1 MLAELAFEDATALAD
16 LVGARA
22 VSSVELV
29 QATIERIEALNPQLK
44 AVVTPMFQEGLERAR
59 MADGAHRRGSPSDR
73 RRSWPPF
80 AGVPFLV
87 KDLIATCAGVRQT
100 EGSRFCAER
109 VATAD
114 SELVR
119 RLRAAGLVIVGKTN
133 TSELGSTPVSEG
145 SMFGATRNPWDTSLS
160 PAGSSGGSA
169 AAVAAGIVAMA
180 HGNDT
185 GGSLRNPASSC
196 GVFGF
201 KPSRGRMPLDPAHGE
216 LLSRLLAE
224 HALTRS
230 VRDSARLL
238 DATHG
243 ALPGDPYGAPPRA
256 RPFASALAAEPRT
269 LRVAFSTE
277 TPTGERP
284 HEECVAC
291 VERAA
296 ALCEQLGHD
305 VVQAQPCLDGGA
317 LVDAWFEIWAQTI
330 GGMMDRL
337 AAELGKPLD
346 SEQFEPLTWR
356 WHERGASSSAARY
369 LQAAATLTQG
379 AAAIDAFL
387 GERDVWLTP
396 TLGMPAIPVG
406 VFDAGASAAR
416 EQDVS
421 RYMGFSPFARL
432 ANIAGTPAMSVPLH
446 WTPEGI
452 PVGAH
457 FMGRRW
463 EEHTLLALAAQLER
477 AAPWSEMRPPVSC
490 APGAASASSS
500 EAPAAG
506 STSSS
511 SSSAKNARP

>member
-16 LVGARA
+16 LIRARA
-22 VSSVELV
+22 VSGVELV
-29 QATIERIEALNPQLK
+29 QATIERIEALNPQLN
-44 AVVTPMFQEGLERAR
+44 AVVTPMYEEGLECARLADATHSRA
-59 MADGAHRRGSPSDR
+59 SPSDR
-73 RRSWPPF
+73 PRPDRPF

-100 EGSRFCAER
+100 EGSRFCGER
-109 VATAD
+109 IATAD

-119 RLRAAGLVIVGKTN
+119 RLRATGMVIVGRTN
-133 TSELGSTPVSEG
+133 TSELGSTPVTEG

-216 LLSRLLAE
+216 LLSRLLVE

-230 VRDSARLL
+230 VRDSALLL

-243 ALPGDPYGAPPRA
+243 ALPGDPYRAPAPAQAFSCALEVEPRA
-256 RPFASALAAEPRT
+256 
-269 LRVAFSTE
+269 LRIAFSTQ
-277 TPTGERP
+277 TPMGERP

-305 VVQAQPCLDGGA
+305 VVQDQPRLDGGA
-317 LVDAWFEIWAQTI
+317 LVDAWFEIWGQTI

-337 AAELGKPLD
+337 SAETGRPLGPN
-346 SEQFEPLTWR
+346 EFEPLTWR
-356 WHERGASSSAARY
+356 WHERGASSSAAQY
-369 LQAAATLTQG
+369 LQAAAALTQC
-379 AAAIDAFL
+379 ATTIETFL
-387 GERDVWLTP
+387 GEYDVWLTP

-406 VFDAGASAAR
+406 AFDAGSSAAR

-421 RYMGFSPFARL
+421 KYMGFSPFARL
-432 ANIAGTPAMSVPLH
+432 ANVTGFPAMSVPLH

-477 AAPWSEMRPPVSC
+477 AAPWGGKRPPVSV
-490 APGAASASSS
+490 GAAV
-500 EAPAAG
+500 
-506 STSSS
+506 
-511 SSSAKNARP
+511 